1 MNTPDWNNFCEATKR
16 FPEGTVGISREIQVR
31 LRDWAV
37 ESGLIAP
44 GVVGPVDFYAAV
56 MAQFL
61 GAGCNL
67 QREKT
72 AEEIAAEAQAA
83 ADLEARR
90 NAGVIKYEDKPYKK
104 LTDQFVNRDPVAE
117 HNARMDDAFARK
129 QNPELARREQHA
141 QLADRFPAEA
151 TPGLVDE
158 SWSANEVYVGG
169 HVARFASSQAVEKA
183 KAHNLRVRTEYA
195 ERQAAAQAAAANQT
209 KRGI

>member
-72 AEEIAAEAQAA
+72 AEEIAAEA
-83 ADLEARR
+83 
-90 NAGVIKYEDKPYKK
+90 
-104 LTDQFVNRDPVAE
+104 
-117 HNARMDDAFARK
+117 
-129 QNPELARREQHA
+129 
-141 QLADRFPAEA
+141 AEA
-151 TPGLVDE
+151 KL
-158 SWSANEVYVGG
+158 
-169 HVARFASSQAVEKA
+169 
-183 KAHNLRVRTEYA
+183 A
-195 ERQAAAQAAAANQT
+195 EDRPCRPAIH
-209 KRGI
+209 R